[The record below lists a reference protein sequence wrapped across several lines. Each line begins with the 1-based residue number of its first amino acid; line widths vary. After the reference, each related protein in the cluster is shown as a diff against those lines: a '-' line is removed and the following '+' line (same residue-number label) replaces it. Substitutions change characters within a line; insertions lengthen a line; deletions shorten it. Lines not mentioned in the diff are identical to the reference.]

1 MWRSC
6 CRSTSYTTS
15 YIIGL
20 KEFSVNASSILRTRA
35 QIAKWTKAEA
45 DKVADEVMKCATQE
59 EVYEILKRYQR

>member
-1 MWRSC
+1 MT
-6 CRSTSYTTS
+6 STE
-15 YIIGL
+15 L
-20 KEFSVNASSILRTRA
+20 KHQA